1 MSADRESVWRDI
13 ENTCLLMSSNEEIGK
28 LCVSSI
34 GRLLMR
40 SWERSGDWSHDWYR
54 YTREINHVRDWLT
67 SSVLDGDPWL
77 KRVDPEGRPLKLT
90 KMHSMEQL
98 VAEADKAFAK
108 KLQKVGRS
116 AAGEGEELFMELAD
130 GYKVVQM
137 LTPSALDRESTA
149 MQHCV
154 GLGSYD
160 RRLDD
165 ERYALFSLRDHL
177 GHPHATIEVDRQN
190 KALLQLRGKQNALP
204 IMKYLRLLAPFIM
217 AERLNSSET
226 ASMGF
231 VVGAGGVVHHS
242 SEIPDGAEFDGLV
255 SLQGYEDGP
264 TNRLPVGI
272 VVRGDLF
279 LHKGFEG
286 LLALP
291 ATVSGDV
298 HAKSLNL
305 PDLSPNFKFGGGLHL
320 EGSRVGSL
328 PDNLHIRGDL
338 VLKHCRK
345 VVLPR
350 GLVIDGDLDVTQAGI
365 IELPEDIVIKGSLLA
380 SNSTLNHLPA
390 GLKVGVGVFLG
401 GTKQLE
407 EIPPG
412 LSVGGNLMLRDSS
425 ARYIADDVF
434 VGGMVSINAD
444 VASELTV
451 SESAVLEGG
460 IYFRPT
466 GSERTFEG
474 RSSMTAD
481 EFRSFEPLPVK
492 RTASYRP

>member
-1 MSADRESVWRDI
+1 
-13 ENTCLLMSSNEEIGK
+13 MSSNEAVAK
-28 LCVSSI
+28 LCVLSI
-34 GRLLMR
+34 GRVLMR
-40 SWERSGDWSHDWYR
+40 SWEKNGDWSHDFCR
-54 YTREINHVRDWLT
+54 YTRDINHVRDWLT
-67 SSVLDGDPWL
+67 SSVADGDPWL
-77 KRVDPEGRPLKLT
+77 KRVDVEGRPLKLT

-108 KLQKVGRS
+108 KLQKVGKS
-116 AAGEGEELFMELAD
+116 AAGEGEELFMVLSD

-160 RRLDD
+160 RHLND

-177 GHPHATIEVDRQN
+177 GHPHATIEVDRKN

-204 IMKYLRLLAPFIM
+204 IMKYLRLLAPFIT
-217 AERLNSSET
+217 AERLNSGET

-231 VVGAGGVVHHS
+231 VIGAGGVVHHS

-255 SLQGYEDGP
+255 SLQGYEGDP
-264 TNRLPVGI
+264 IIRLPVGI

-291 ATVSGDV
+291 GTVSGDV
-298 HAKSLNL
+298 HAKYLTL
-305 PDLSPNFKFGGGLHL
+305 PDLSPDFKFGGGLNL
-320 EGSRVGSL
+320 EGSWVGNL
-328 PDNLHIRGDL
+328 PENLHIRGDL
-338 VLKHCRK
+338 VLKHWRR

-365 IELPEDIVIKGSLLA
+365 NELPDDIVIKGSLLA
-380 SNSTLNHLPA
+380 SNSTLNNLPD
-390 GLKVGVGVFLG
+390 GLSVGGSVFLG
-401 GTKQLE
+401 STKHLE

-412 LSVGGNLMLRDSS
+412 FSVGDNLMLRDSS
-425 ARYIADDVF
+425 VRHIADDVF

-444 VASELTV
+444 VASELTL

-460 IYFRPT
+460 IYFRPA
-466 GSERTFEG
+466 GSVRAFED
-474 RSSMTAD
+474 RNSMTAD
-481 EFRSFEPLPVK
+481 EFRANAAPEVVPQVK
-492 RTASYRP
+492 IARLG